1 MAATRIS
8 LTFCLLS
15 IFSLMTILPATV
27 SGREPVS
34 GLESTKEAADGPH
47 RQPLTSW
54 FSIQV
59 SALPE
64 LTKAE
69 NEVSRLREKGYDPY
83 YRFEDTGSK
92 GMWYRVYVGQYPT
105 QKEAQQT
112 AERMMAQ
119 GVVKA
124 YLLRK
129 MLAEKDIFYS
139 IPPQDPG
146 FLSTDREGDQK
157 GASASLPTFEQAPVG
172 AMQTGTNAA
181 IPGRPVQAAF
191 GSGSDRVEGPG
202 SESTA
207 VRLTL

>member
-8 LTFCLLS
+8 LTFCCLS
-15 IFSLMTILPATV
+15 IFSLMTLLPATV
-27 SGREPVS
+27 SGREPLS
-34 GLESTKEAADGPH
+34 GPESTRDAADSPAS
-47 RQPLTSW
+47 QPLTSW

-92 GMWYRVYVGQYPT
+92 GMWYRVYVGRYPT
-105 QKEAQQT
+105 RKEAQQT
-112 AERMMAQ
+112 AERLIEQ
-119 GVVKA
+119 RVVKS

-139 IPPQDPG
+139 VPHQDTG
-146 FLSTDREGDQK
+146 FSSTDREGDEK
-157 GASASLPTFEQAPVG
+157 WASAPLTESEQV
-172 AMQTGTNAA
+172 TGRRKHDAD
-181 IPGRPVQAAF
+181 GSERRHLRQA
-191 GSGSDRVEGPG
+191 GPG
-202 SESTA
+202 SFRE
-207 VRLTL
+207 RI